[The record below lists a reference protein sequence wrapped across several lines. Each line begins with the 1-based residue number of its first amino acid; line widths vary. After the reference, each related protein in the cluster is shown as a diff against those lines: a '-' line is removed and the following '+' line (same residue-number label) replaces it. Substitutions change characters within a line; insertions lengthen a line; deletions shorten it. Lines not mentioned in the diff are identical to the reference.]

1 MVYLFMLKNIAL
13 RLTVMLL
20 TAQTN
25 NKVREDSKIQEQ

>member
-1 MVYLFMLKNIAL
+1 MLKNIAL

-25 NKVREDSKIQEQ
+25 NKSERIQKSKSNND